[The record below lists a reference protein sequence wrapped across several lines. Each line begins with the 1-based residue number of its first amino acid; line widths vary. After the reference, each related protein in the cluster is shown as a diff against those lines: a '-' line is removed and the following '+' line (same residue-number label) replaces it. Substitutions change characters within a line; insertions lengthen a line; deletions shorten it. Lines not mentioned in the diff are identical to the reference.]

1 MKNGSFFYSNFNSR
15 KMSQPDAILE
25 VEKIIIKLI
34 NKVILNLKKE
44 EKKRK
49 KEKKKREKRKKRKK
63 KNAY

>member
-1 MKNGSFFYSNFNSR
+1 
-15 KMSQPDAILE
+15 MSQPDAILE

-49 KEKKKREKRKKRKK
+49 KEKKKREKREKRKK